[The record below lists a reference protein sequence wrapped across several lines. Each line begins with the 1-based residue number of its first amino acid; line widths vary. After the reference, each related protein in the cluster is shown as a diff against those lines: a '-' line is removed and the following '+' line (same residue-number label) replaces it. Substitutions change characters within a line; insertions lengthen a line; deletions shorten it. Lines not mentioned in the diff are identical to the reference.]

1 MAVSLEKK
9 LEEATVAKK
18 RYRSLFVLASVALVL
33 VLGIVY
39 NNVVLDYAVLDNVTI
54 TRQAGTNSVKF
65 QFDVIKPGR
74 IDFNYGQAVLTD
86 RKQVREGDGFNWS
99 WTATR
104 DTEVS
109 VRSRQFIFPHW
120 DSETFNF

>member
-54 TRQAGTNSVKF
+54 TRQDGTNSVKF

-99 WTATR
+99 WTATG

-109 VRSRQFIFPHW
+109 VRSRRFIFPHW